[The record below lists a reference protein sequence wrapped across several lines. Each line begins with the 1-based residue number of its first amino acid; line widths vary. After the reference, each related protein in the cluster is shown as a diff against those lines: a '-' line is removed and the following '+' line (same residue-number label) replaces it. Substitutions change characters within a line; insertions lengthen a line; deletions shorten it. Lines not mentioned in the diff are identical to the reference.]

1 MTTDLE
7 PDYTDIPLERVPPQ
21 DFEAEQGALGACLLS
36 KTALAEVRDAVEVA
50 AFYQP
55 RHQVIFSAILHMD
68 SRGLSVDQITLGKY
82 LADTGDLMRV
92 GGAAY
97 LYTLVRAVP
106 TAANGEYYAE
116 IVQDR
121 GLRRSLIELGTR
133 TAQAGY
139 STTGETTDLIE
150 RVVAES
156 RDLRDRGMASEDLPV
171 EDILDFVQHEDT
183 YDWVVPG
190 LLERQDRLI
199 LTASEGGGKALALDT
214 PVPTP
219 KGWTTMGEL
228 TVGQEVFAPDGTI
241 TRIIAATEPM
251 LGRPCYRMQFSDGAE
266 IVADAAHLW
275 LTETLLSREA
285 TARHAKRGP
294 LKPHGTDQA
303 HKRKY
308 FPQVVTTEHIAQTLT
323 ARGGHALNHSIE
335 TCAPLQYP
343 AQQLSIDPYALG
355 AWLGDGHS
363 AGSRITCDP
372 EDAEII
378 ENIRA
383 AGIPVRK
390 MTTPFLWTL
399 GDGTG
404 KGKRGDATI
413 AGKLRALGVLNNKHI
428 PTIYL
433 RASAEQRLAL
443 LQGLMDTD
451 GTALGSNKCEFSVTN
466 KALADGFLELVLG
479 LGIKATLRQDPA
491 TLNGRIVGIRYRIQ
505 FITALPVFRLARKAN
520 RMRPLRTRRAELRY
534 IKAVDP
540 VDPVPVRCIQV
551 DRADGMFVVGRECI
565 PTHNSTLLRQMS
577 VTLAAGIH
585 PFRTWEVID
594 PVKVLTLDCEN
605 GEAAS
610 RRKFRPLLA
619 AAEGLEQPVRRGQ
632 FHIECRPQGLD
643 LTRPSDRAWAMRR
656 VEKIKPD
663 VLIIGPVYRLHA
675 GNPNDEEL
683 ARKVSVVIDE
693 ARATAGCTVL
703 MEAHAP
709 HGNNMGPRS
718 LRPLGS
724 SLWMR
729 WPEFGFGLRPVEDEK
744 SAQNVEGARGRR
756 VVPWRGS
763 RDERDWP
770 QFIKQGEKWPWIS
783 YKPIDA
789 DQYSGYSETGAIW

>member
-7 PDYTDIPLERVPPQ
+7 PDYADIPLERVPPQ

-36 KTALAEVRDAVEVA
+36 KTALAEVRDAVDVA

-55 RHQVIFSAILHMD
+55 RHQLIYNAILHMD

-82 LADTGDLMRV
+82 LADTGDLIRA
-92 GGAAY
+92 GGTQY
-97 LYTLVRAVP
+97 LYQLVRAVP

-133 TAQAGY
+133 TVQAGY

-171 EDILDFVQHEDT
+171 EDILDFVQKEDH

-199 LTASEGGGKALALDT
+199 LTASEGGGK
-214 PVPTP
+214 
-219 KGWTTMGEL
+219 
-228 TVGQEVFAPDGTI
+228 
-241 TRIIAATEPM
+241 
-251 LGRPCYRMQFSDGAE
+251 
-266 IVADAAHLW
+266 
-275 LTETLLSREA
+275 
-285 TARHAKRGP
+285 
-294 LKPHGTDQA
+294 
-303 HKRKY
+303 
-308 FPQVVTTEHIAQTLT
+308 
-323 ARGGHALNHSIE
+323 
-335 TCAPLQYP
+335 
-343 AQQLSIDPYALG
+343 
-355 AWLGDGHS
+355 
-363 AGSRITCDP
+363 
-372 EDAEII
+372 
-378 ENIRA
+378 
-383 AGIPVRK
+383 
-390 MTTPFLWTL
+390 
-399 GDGTG
+399 
-404 KGKRGDATI
+404 
-413 AGKLRALGVLNNKHI
+413 
-428 PTIYL
+428 
-433 RASAEQRLAL
+433 
-443 LQGLMDTD
+443 
-451 GTALGSNKCEFSVTN
+451 
-466 KALADGFLELVLG
+466 
-479 LGIKATLRQDPA
+479 
-491 TLNGRIVGIRYRIQ
+491 
-505 FITALPVFRLARKAN
+505 
-520 RMRPLRTRRAELRY
+520 
-534 IKAVDP
+534 
-540 VDPVPVRCIQV
+540 
-551 DRADGMFVVGRECI
+551 
-565 PTHNSTLLRQMS
+565 STLLRQMS
-577 VTLAAGIH
+577 VTLAAGVH

-619 AAEGLEQPVRRGQ
+619 AAEALEQPVRRGQ
-632 FHIECRPQGLD
+632 FHIECRPSGLD
-643 LTRPSDRAWAMRR
+643 LTRPSDRAWTMRR

-770 QFIKQGEKWPWIS
+770 AFIKQGEKWPWIS

-789 DQYSGYSETGAIW
+789 DQFSGYSETGAIW

>member
-1 MTTDLE
+1 VTTDLE
-7 PDYTDIPLERVPPQ
+7 PDFADIPLERIPPQ

-36 KTALAEVRDAVEVA
+36 KTALTEVLDVVEAA

-55 RHQVIFSAILHMD
+55 RHQLIFNAIAHMH

-82 LADTGDLMRV
+82 LADTGDLIRA
-92 GGAAY
+92 GGTTY
-97 LYTLVRAVP
+97 LYELVRAVP

-121 GLRRSLIELGTR
+121 GLRRALIELGTR
-133 TAQAGY
+133 TVQAGY
-139 STTGETTDLIE
+139 STSGETGNLIE

-156 RDLRDRGMASEDLPV
+156 RELRDRGMASEDLPV

-199 LTASEGGGKALALDT
+199 LTASEGGGK
-214 PVPTP
+214 
-219 KGWTTMGEL
+219 
-228 TVGQEVFAPDGTI
+228 
-241 TRIIAATEPM
+241 
-251 LGRPCYRMQFSDGAE
+251 
-266 IVADAAHLW
+266 
-275 LTETLLSREA
+275 
-285 TARHAKRGP
+285 
-294 LKPHGTDQA
+294 
-303 HKRKY
+303 
-308 FPQVVTTEHIAQTLT
+308 
-323 ARGGHALNHSIE
+323 
-335 TCAPLQYP
+335 
-343 AQQLSIDPYALG
+343 
-355 AWLGDGHS
+355 
-363 AGSRITCDP
+363 
-372 EDAEII
+372 
-378 ENIRA
+378 
-383 AGIPVRK
+383 
-390 MTTPFLWTL
+390 
-399 GDGTG
+399 
-404 KGKRGDATI
+404 
-413 AGKLRALGVLNNKHI
+413 
-428 PTIYL
+428 
-433 RASAEQRLAL
+433 
-443 LQGLMDTD
+443 
-451 GTALGSNKCEFSVTN
+451 
-466 KALADGFLELVLG
+466 
-479 LGIKATLRQDPA
+479 
-491 TLNGRIVGIRYRIQ
+491 
-505 FITALPVFRLARKAN
+505 
-520 RMRPLRTRRAELRY
+520 
-534 IKAVDP
+534 
-540 VDPVPVRCIQV
+540 
-551 DRADGMFVVGRECI
+551 
-565 PTHNSTLLRQMS
+565 STLLRQMS

-619 AAEGLEQPVRRGQ
+619 AADALEQPVRRGQ

-709 HGNNMGPRS
+709 HGGNMGPRS

-770 QFIKQGEKWPWIS
+770 NFIKQGEKWPWIS

>member
-1 MTTDLE
+1 VTTDLE
-7 PDYTDIPLERVPPQ
+7 PEYADLPLERVPPQ

-36 KTALAEVRDAVEVA
+36 KKALAEVRDAVEVA
-50 AFYQP
+50 AFYQA
-55 RHQVIFSAILHMD
+55 RHQVIFAAILHMD

-82 LADTGDLMRV
+82 LADTGDLLRV

-97 LYTLVRAVP
+97 LYELVRAVP

-139 STTGETTDLIE
+139 GTTGETSNLIE

-156 RDLRDRGMASEDLPV
+156 RELRDRGMASEDLPV
-171 EDILDFVQHEDT
+171 EDILDFVKKEDV

-199 LTASEGGGKALALDT
+199 LTASEGGGK
-214 PVPTP
+214 
-219 KGWTTMGEL
+219 
-228 TVGQEVFAPDGTI
+228 
-241 TRIIAATEPM
+241 
-251 LGRPCYRMQFSDGAE
+251 
-266 IVADAAHLW
+266 
-275 LTETLLSREA
+275 
-285 TARHAKRGP
+285 
-294 LKPHGTDQA
+294 
-303 HKRKY
+303 
-308 FPQVVTTEHIAQTLT
+308 
-323 ARGGHALNHSIE
+323 
-335 TCAPLQYP
+335 
-343 AQQLSIDPYALG
+343 
-355 AWLGDGHS
+355 
-363 AGSRITCDP
+363 
-372 EDAEII
+372 
-378 ENIRA
+378 
-383 AGIPVRK
+383 
-390 MTTPFLWTL
+390 
-399 GDGTG
+399 
-404 KGKRGDATI
+404 
-413 AGKLRALGVLNNKHI
+413 
-428 PTIYL
+428 
-433 RASAEQRLAL
+433 
-443 LQGLMDTD
+443 
-451 GTALGSNKCEFSVTN
+451 
-466 KALADGFLELVLG
+466 
-479 LGIKATLRQDPA
+479 
-491 TLNGRIVGIRYRIQ
+491 
-505 FITALPVFRLARKAN
+505 
-520 RMRPLRTRRAELRY
+520 
-534 IKAVDP
+534 
-540 VDPVPVRCIQV
+540 
-551 DRADGMFVVGRECI
+551 
-565 PTHNSTLLRQMS
+565 STLLRQLS

-585 PFRTWEVID
+585 PFDTWKTID
-594 PVKVLTLDCEN
+594 PVRVLTLDCEN

-619 AAEGLEQPVRRGQ
+619 AADSLEQPVRRGQ
-632 FHIECRPQGLD
+632 FHIECRPSGLD
-643 LTRPSDRAWAMRR
+643 LTRPSDRAWVMRR
-656 VEKIKPD
+656 IEKIKPD

-709 HGNNMGPRS
+709 HGGNIGPRS

-770 QFIKQGEKWPWIS
+770 HFIKQGEKWPWIS

-789 DQYSGYSETGAIW
+789 DQFSGYSETGAIW

>member
-1 MTTDLE
+1 VTTDLE
-7 PDYTDIPLERVPPQ
+7 PDFADIPLERVPPQ

-36 KTALAEVRDAVEVA
+36 KKALGEIRDAVEVA
-50 AFYQP
+50 AFYQA
-55 RHQVIFSAILHMD
+55 RHQVIFAAILHMD

-82 LADTGDLMRV
+82 LADTGDLLRV

-97 LYTLVRAVP
+97 LYELVRAVP

-139 STTGETTDLIE
+139 GTTGETSELIE

-199 LTASEGGGKALALDT
+199 LTASEGGGK
-214 PVPTP
+214 
-219 KGWTTMGEL
+219 
-228 TVGQEVFAPDGTI
+228 
-241 TRIIAATEPM
+241 
-251 LGRPCYRMQFSDGAE
+251 
-266 IVADAAHLW
+266 
-275 LTETLLSREA
+275 
-285 TARHAKRGP
+285 
-294 LKPHGTDQA
+294 
-303 HKRKY
+303 
-308 FPQVVTTEHIAQTLT
+308 
-323 ARGGHALNHSIE
+323 
-335 TCAPLQYP
+335 
-343 AQQLSIDPYALG
+343 
-355 AWLGDGHS
+355 
-363 AGSRITCDP
+363 
-372 EDAEII
+372 
-378 ENIRA
+378 
-383 AGIPVRK
+383 
-390 MTTPFLWTL
+390 
-399 GDGTG
+399 
-404 KGKRGDATI
+404 
-413 AGKLRALGVLNNKHI
+413 
-428 PTIYL
+428 
-433 RASAEQRLAL
+433 
-443 LQGLMDTD
+443 
-451 GTALGSNKCEFSVTN
+451 
-466 KALADGFLELVLG
+466 
-479 LGIKATLRQDPA
+479 
-491 TLNGRIVGIRYRIQ
+491 
-505 FITALPVFRLARKAN
+505 
-520 RMRPLRTRRAELRY
+520 
-534 IKAVDP
+534 
-540 VDPVPVRCIQV
+540 
-551 DRADGMFVVGRECI
+551 
-565 PTHNSTLLRQMS
+565 STLLRQMS

-585 PFRTWEVID
+585 PFRTWETID

-619 AAEGLEQPVRRGQ
+619 AAEHLEQPVRRGQ
-632 FHIECRPQGLD
+632 FHIECRPSGLD
-643 LTRPSDRAWAMRR
+643 LTRPADRAWTMRR

-770 QFIKQGEKWPWIS
+770 QFVKQGERWPWIS

-789 DQYSGYSETGAIW
+789 DQFSGYSETGAIW

>member
-7 PDYTDIPLERVPPQ
+7 PDYADIPLERVPPQ

-36 KTALAEVRDAVEVA
+36 KTALMEVLDVVEPA

-55 RHQVIFSAILHMD
+55 RHQLIFNAIAHMH

-82 LADTGDLMRV
+82 LADTGDLMRA
-92 GGAAY
+92 GGTQY
-97 LYTLVRAVP
+97 LYELVRAVP

-121 GLRRSLIELGTR
+121 GLRRALIELGTR
-133 TAQAGY
+133 TVQAGY
-139 STTGETTDLIE
+139 NTSGETSDLIE
-150 RVVAES
+150 RVVTEA

-199 LTASEGGGKALALDT
+199 LTASEGGGK
-214 PVPTP
+214 
-219 KGWTTMGEL
+219 
-228 TVGQEVFAPDGTI
+228 
-241 TRIIAATEPM
+241 
-251 LGRPCYRMQFSDGAE
+251 
-266 IVADAAHLW
+266 
-275 LTETLLSREA
+275 
-285 TARHAKRGP
+285 
-294 LKPHGTDQA
+294 
-303 HKRKY
+303 
-308 FPQVVTTEHIAQTLT
+308 
-323 ARGGHALNHSIE
+323 
-335 TCAPLQYP
+335 
-343 AQQLSIDPYALG
+343 
-355 AWLGDGHS
+355 
-363 AGSRITCDP
+363 
-372 EDAEII
+372 
-378 ENIRA
+378 
-383 AGIPVRK
+383 
-390 MTTPFLWTL
+390 
-399 GDGTG
+399 
-404 KGKRGDATI
+404 
-413 AGKLRALGVLNNKHI
+413 
-428 PTIYL
+428 
-433 RASAEQRLAL
+433 
-443 LQGLMDTD
+443 
-451 GTALGSNKCEFSVTN
+451 
-466 KALADGFLELVLG
+466 
-479 LGIKATLRQDPA
+479 
-491 TLNGRIVGIRYRIQ
+491 
-505 FITALPVFRLARKAN
+505 
-520 RMRPLRTRRAELRY
+520 
-534 IKAVDP
+534 
-540 VDPVPVRCIQV
+540 
-551 DRADGMFVVGRECI
+551 
-565 PTHNSTLLRQMS
+565 STLLRQMS

-585 PFRTWEVID
+585 PFRTWEIID

-619 AAEGLEQPVRRGQ
+619 AAESLEQPVRRGQ

-643 LTRPSDRAWAMRR
+643 LTRPADRAWAMRR

-693 ARATAGCTVL
+693 ARATAGCAVL

-709 HGNNMGPRS
+709 HGNNLGPRS

-770 QFIKQGEKWPWIS
+770 HFIKQGERWPWIS

-789 DQYSGYSETGAIW
+789 DPITGYSETGAIW